1 MKYIYTGKYEDMRYE
16 YAYPHIS
23 TKLVRRCQ
31 TVLMYSMSTSGLFIL
46 QDFRN
51 HSSTNYPSQFYILN
65 PLVSFFDLIKHSLKI
80 FIYLFSSSAISIYNA
95 HKIFVDFSYIKILAA
110 FLPFKCRVHCQ
121 FYIFIFTEVYFY

>member
-65 PLVSFFDLIKHSLKI
+65 PLVSFFDLIKHFLKI
-80 FIYLFSSSAISIYNA
+80 FRCLISIAVRNMYDT
-95 HKIFVDFSYIKILAA
+95 HKIIIKLFCVIVGIFFCAIA
-110 FLPFKCRVHCQ
+110 VSI
-121 FYIFIFTEVYFY
+121 FY